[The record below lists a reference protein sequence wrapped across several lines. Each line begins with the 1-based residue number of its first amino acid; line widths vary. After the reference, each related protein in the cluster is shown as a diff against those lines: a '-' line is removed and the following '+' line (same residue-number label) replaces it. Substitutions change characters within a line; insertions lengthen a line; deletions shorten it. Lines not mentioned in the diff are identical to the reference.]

1 MKTSSWLSKSIKTMA
16 ALALAAAA
24 FACVDTAKAVVFDYS
39 STVNSFIVFPGDTTF
54 NMSPS
59 TNNFM
64 VTSGTAAGLLGDS
77 NGTFTIGTITINGN
91 TESAPVTGTG
101 SFVIHDGSFNLTAT
115 LTWVDITQ
123 VGTGGNLNI
132 SGQANLSN
140 ITYGGTNAD
149 LVALRNAG
157 SGGDVLSFQF
167 IPAVPLTQLRNGPGP
182 NQTSFSGT
190 VASIPDGG
198 SAVALLGIALAGI
211 EGVRRMF
218 RARKS

>member
-1 MKTSSWLSKSIKTMA
+1 MA

-24 FACVDTAKAVVFDYS
+24 FASLDTAKAVSFDYA

-54 NMSPS
+54 HFSPS

-64 VTSGTAAGLLGDS
+64 VTSGTAAGFLGDTT
-77 NGTFTIGTITINGN
+77 GTFTIGTITINGN
-91 TESAPVTGTG
+91 VESAAVTGTG
-101 SFVIHDGSFNLTAT
+101 SFVIHDGSFNLMAT
-115 LTWVDITQ
+115 LSWVDITQ

-167 IPAVPLTQLRNGPGP
+167 IPAVPLTTLRDGPGP

-190 VASIPDGG
+190 VATLPDGG
-198 SAVALLGIALAGI
+198 TTVALLGVALAGL